1 VAAPPPE
8 VVGRLGPLLLPAATL
23 AAVLAAVLLARNAVF
38 LQPLNVDEELTL
50 RLGQFSFGHIFHIV
64 STQRGGGPFHFWLEH
79 FLLGWWPGL
88 NALRLPSLVFFCL
101 GLAGAAV
108 VARDLAGRE
117 VAAAVVL
124 LLAASP
130 VPESYATFGR
140 PHTMLFAWL
149 MWGTAV
155 ALRAVRTGSRRW
167 WAAGGFALGTS
178 VFVHPTAPLYAL
190 VAFGAALLLAPRPPR
205 ELVREAWPGAVALVV
220 GFLPYYLAT
229 LHVLTD
235 RYGVGAPGGRGGRTF
250 DRLPVWEDAVHFL
263 APGPRGLNY
272 FTALAAVGVVALLAA
287 RRVRL
292 LLFLAAT
299 VLAPV
304 VFFSVVPTNGTS
316 ALFFDR
322 YTIPSEPAFLVAVV
336 AGCAAVA
343 RWAGRWRLVVLAIL
357 VAGLFAIEVRIDV
370 PRQRAMRALSLGEIT
385 HAVAAAGHDAVLFG
399 TTGSTN
405 PDNFA
410 PAFTFGRPATILDRY
425 LSLRI
430 PSLRVVDDDACAR
443 VVPFLTGPATPVHG
457 LWVFYAA
464 FPVQWAAA
472 QEAFAP
478 LRSVTVERPTPATFL
493 LRSREAL
500 PPEQLVRL
508 GMRLRLRWRAAV
520 PQNPRVN
527 ELLIA
532 DRDALRAPG
541 ACPVYGTLGDPDIS
555 PHWPP
560 LSSKS

>member
-1 VAAPPPE
+1 M
-8 VVGRLGPLLLPAATL
+8 
-23 AAVLAAVLLARNAVF
+23 
-38 LQPLNVDEELTL
+38 
-50 RLGQFSFGHIFHIV
+50 GQYSFGHIFHIV

-88 NALRLPSLVFFCL
+88 NALRVPSLVFFCL
-101 GLAGAAV
+101 ALAGAAV
-108 VARDLAGRE
+108 AVRELAGRE
-117 VAAAVVL
+117 IAAGVVL

-149 MWGTAV
+149 MWATV
-155 ALRAVRTGSRRW
+155 LVLRAVRTGGRWW

-190 VAFGAALLLAPRPPR
+190 VAFGAALLLVPRPPR
-205 ELVREAWPGAVALVV
+205 AVVREAWPGAVALVV

-250 DRLPVWEDAVHFL
+250 DQLPVWEDGVHFL
-263 APGPRGLNY
+263 APGPHGLNF
-272 FTALAAVGVVALLAA
+272 FTVLGAVGVVALLAA

-299 VLAPV
+299 VLAPI

-336 AGCAAVA
+336 AGCAAIA
-343 RWAGRWRLVVLAIL
+343 RWAGRWRLLVLAIL
-357 VAGLFAIEVRIDV
+357 VAGLFAVEVRIDV
-370 PRQRAMRALSLGEIT
+370 PRQRTMRALELGTIT
-385 HAVAAAGHDAVLFG
+385 HAVAAADEDAVLFG

-405 PDNFA
+405 PNNFA
-410 PAFTFGRPATILDRY
+410 AAFTFGRPATILDRY
-425 LSLRI
+425 LALRI

-443 VVPFLTGPATPVHG
+443 VAPFLTGAATPVHG

-464 FPVQWAAA
+464 FPIQAAAA
-472 QEAFAP
+472 QEAFAS
-478 LRSVTVERPTPATFL
+478 LQSVSVERPTPAVFV
-493 LRSREAL
+493 LRSRKAL

-532 DRDALRAPG
+532 DRDALRDPAG
-541 ACPVYGTLGDPDIS
+541 CPAYGTLGDPDIS

-560 LSSKS
+560 LRSKS

>member
-1 VAAPPPE
+1 V
-8 VVGRLGPLLLPAATL
+8 
-23 AAVLAAVLLARNAVF
+23 
-38 LQPLNVDEELTL
+38 
-50 RLGQFSFGHIFHIV
+50 
-64 STQRGGGPFHFWLEH
+64 
-79 FLLGWWPGL
+79 
-88 NALRLPSLVFFCL
+88 PSLVFFCL
-101 GLAGAAV
+101 ALAGAAV
-108 VARDLAGRE
+108 VARDLAGSD
-117 VAAAVVL
+117 VAAGVVL

-149 MWGTAV
+149 MWATV
-155 ALRAVRTGSRRW
+155 VVLRAVRTGSRRW

-190 VAFGAALLLAPRPPR
+190 VAFGAALLLVPRPPR
-205 ELVREAWPGAVALVV
+205 AVLREAWPGAVAVVV

-250 DRLPVWEDAVHFL
+250 DQLPVWEDAVHFL
-263 APGPRGLNY
+263 APGARGLNF
-272 FTALAAVGVVALLAA
+272 FTVLGAVGVVALLVA
-287 RRVRL
+287 RKVRL

-299 VLAPV
+299 VLAPI

-322 YTIPSEPAFLVAVV
+322 YTIPSAPAFLVAVV
-336 AGCAAVA
+336 VGCAAIA
-343 RWAGRWRLVVLAIL
+343 RWAGRWRLLVLAIL

-370 PRQRAMRALSLGEIT
+370 PRQRTIRGLELGTIA
-385 HAVAAAGHDAVLFG
+385 HAVAAADRDAVLFG
-399 TTGSTN
+399 STGSTN

-410 PAFTFGRPATILDRY
+410 AAFTFGRPATLLDRY
-425 LSLRI
+425 VSLRI

-443 VVPFLTGPATPVHG
+443 VAPFLTGPATPLHG
-457 LWVFYAA
+457 LWLFYAA
-464 FPVQWAAA
+464 FPIQAAAA

-478 LRSVTVERPTPATFL
+478 LRSVTVERPTPAIFL
-493 LRSREAL
+493 LRSRDASA
-500 PPEQLVRL
+500 PEQLVRL
-508 GMRLRLRWRAAV
+508 GERLRLRWRAAV

-532 DRDALRAPG
+532 DRDALRDPA
-541 ACPVYGTLGDPDIS
+541 ACPAYGTLGDPDIS

-560 LSSKS
+560 LQSKS